1 MPRLPTIRVIGSQ
14 FISTSLR
21 SLRGAEGIASA
32 MTLSLSSL
40 LGLVTAF
47 QPRSRVPPS
56 RLLVQP
62 ALRDAAERSDGLA
75 VDLHRVRGEPR
86 SGRRVHERHEL
97 LGEPG
102 HRAADADP
110 AHVWTAAEAVHP
122 APLRDV
128 AIHHRP
134 PPAQLH
140 QALVGSVVVRADA
153 RLVVARPVAALV
165 HGALEEPARPWRF
178 V

>member
-1 MPRLPTIRVIGSQ
+1 MPRLPTMRVIGSQ

-62 ALRDAAERSDGLA
+62 ALRDAAEPGDGLA
-75 VDLHRVRGEPR
+75 GDMHRVRGEAR
-86 SGRRVHERHEL
+86 SGRLAQERREL
-97 LGEPG
+97 RGEPG
-102 HRAADADP
+102 QRAADTDP
-110 AHVWTAAEAVHP
+110 PNAAT
-122 APLRDV
+122 
-128 AIHHRP
+128 
-134 PPAQLH
+134 Q
-140 QALVGSVVVRADA
+140 S
-153 RLVVARPVAALV
+153 
-165 HGALEEPARPWRF
+165 
-178 V
+178 